1 MSITK
6 IPKLGKAVAN
16 FVKNKFKQKTTG
28 TGAINSVKPG
38 KRLKEKRDIQD
49 SVVKSKDKTI
59 AVLNEEG
66 KRNVRTTV
74 PLKKTNKKIAEILD
88 KKK

>member
-1 MSITK
+1 MVARAIFGIAK
-6 IPKLGKAVAN
+6 RGFGLLGRKSKSSPV
-16 FVKNKFKQKTTG
+16 
-28 TGAINSVKPG
+28 INSVKPG
-38 KRLKEKRDIQD
+38 KNLKKKRDVQD